1 MRRHETAFRIIAQSL
16 NYDDL
21 PEVWRIPHIARF
33 SHAKKLYDYQQ
44 DALKKAARALFLYY
58 GKDEQRWRPN
68 EKPNA
73 QEKELSLNC
82 ILQRQFS
89 D

>member
-1 MRRHETAFRIIAQSL
+1 MKPLLESIAQSL

-44 DALKKAARALFLYY
+44 DALKKAARALFFILW
-58 GKDEQRWRPN
+58 QRRTTV
-68 EKPNA
+68 A
-73 QEKELSLNC
+73 SQ
-82 ILQRQFS
+82 
-89 D
+89 

>member
-1 MRRHETAFRIIAQSL
+1 MKPLLESIAQSL

-58 GKDEQRWRPN
+58 GKDEQRWRRPN